1 MKLVRD
7 KIIQIMQE
15 KGLDPKFSIAS
26 DETYPLLLA
35 RKMIEELEEFMQD
48 PCAEEA
54 GDMLEV
60 ARALF
65 SSYGISMGEV
75 THAASK
81 KKQERGAFGSKII
94 LLKKSEDD

>member
-7 KIIQIMQE
+7 KIIQIMQD
-15 KGLDPKFSIAS
+15 KGLDPDFSIAS
-26 DETYPLLLA
+26 KETYSLFLA

-65 SSYGISMGEV
+65 ASYGISMGEV
-75 THAASK
+75 THAANI
-81 KKQERGAFGSKII
+81 KKQQRGGFGLKII
-94 LLKKSEDD
+94 LHKKTK